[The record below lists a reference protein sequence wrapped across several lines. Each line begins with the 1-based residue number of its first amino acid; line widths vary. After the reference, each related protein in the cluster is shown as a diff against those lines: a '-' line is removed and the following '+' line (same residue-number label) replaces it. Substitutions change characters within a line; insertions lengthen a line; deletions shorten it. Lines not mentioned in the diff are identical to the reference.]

1 MRTEDDL
8 REALASPPDPERVD
22 RLARTITAATGTR
35 TRRRR
40 PVLILAATVLVLAV
54 IAGFLLDN
62 RTREAVPA
70 LTPTSTPT
78 PTGEARVAGN
88 WRMVHRVDPPP
99 GWTVVMRNL
108 TAEVEETERTAL
120 VELR

>member
-22 RLARTITAATGTR
+22 RLARTIIAATGAPV
-35 TRRRR
+35 RRRR

-70 LTPTSTPT
+70 LTPAPT

-99 GWTVVMRNL
+99 GWTVVMRD
-108 TAEVEETERTAL
+108 
-120 VELR
+120 